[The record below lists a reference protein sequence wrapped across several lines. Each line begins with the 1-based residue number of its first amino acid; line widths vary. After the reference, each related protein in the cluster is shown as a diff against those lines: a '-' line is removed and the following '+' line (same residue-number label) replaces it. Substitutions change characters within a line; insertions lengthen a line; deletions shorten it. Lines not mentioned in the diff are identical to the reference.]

1 MNLKCGDVVKI
12 CSQEEVPADIILI
25 SSSDMIS
32 KICYV
37 NTINVDGKSQIQTKN
52 MVTVDWDKSEDQQDS
67 IEYL

>member
-12 CSQEEVPADIILI
+12 CAQEEVPADIILI

-52 MVTVDWDKSEDQQDS
+52 MVTVD
-67 IEYL
+67 

>member
-12 CSQEEVPADIILI
+12 CAQEEVPADIILI

-52 MVTVDWDKSEDQQDS
+52 MVTVDWEKSEDQ
-67 IEYL
+67 